1 MTSAITTGR
10 TAVAAVGRPAG
21 RRRPGRGGS
30 SSQFDSALGWQRGT
44 LLPRVLRIALVVA
57 LLGAYGVPFLTIF
70 SSAFSHTS
78 DPTQLVLWPTDPT
91 LDNFRL
97 AGKWDMYRYL
107 VNSLVIAGG
116 GLLLQITAS
125 VLAGYALSRRQFRGQ
140 ALMML
145 LFLMTMMLPEEVIAI
160 PLSTVLADLPLFG
173 VNLKGSPL
181 AIILP
186 VGIWGFSIMTMT
198 EFMRDIPE
206 EIIEAA
212 RMDGLSEFGVLT
224 RIMLPMC
231 KPALGVVTIFGFIM
245 IWNQYLLPLIASD
258 GPGTYTITVAIA
270 MLRDDPSGGTGL
282 IAAGS
287 VLALVPSL
295 VVYLF
300 LQGSLVR
307 GITAGAG
314 K

>member
-1 MTSAITTGR
+1 MAAK
-10 TAVAAVGRPAG
+10 TAKANT
-21 RRRPGRGGS
+21 
-30 SSQFDSALGWQRGT
+30 QFDSALAWNDKKISSRVIRGII
-44 LLPRVLRIALVVA
+44 IAA
-57 LLGAYGVPFLTIF
+57 LILIYGVPFLTIF
-70 SSAFSHTS
+70 SSAFSHNS
-78 DPTQLVLWPTDPT
+78 DPTALSLFPSDPT

-97 AGKWDMYRYL
+97 AGEWDLYNYL
-107 VNSLVIAGG
+107 GRSLIIAGG

-125 VLAGYALSRRQFRGQ
+125 VLAGYSLSRRRFRGQ
-140 ALMML
+140 AFLMMM
-145 LFLMTMMLPEEVIAI
+145 FLMTMMLPEEVIAI
-160 PLSTVLADLPLFG
+160 PLSIVLGDMPLLG
-173 VNLKGSPL
+173 INLKGTVF

-186 VGIWGFSIMTMT
+186 VGIWGFSIMVMT

-212 RMDGLSEFGVLT
+212 RLDGLSEFRVLT
-224 RIMLPMC
+224 RIVLPMC

-245 IWNQYLLPLIASD
+245 IWNQYLLPLIAST

-270 MLRDDPSGGTGL
+270 LLRADPNGGVGL

-287 VLALVPSL
+287 LMALVPSL
-295 VVYLF
+295 IVYLL
-300 LQGSLVR
+300 LQSSLVR